1 MAQASQFLIAGN
13 DEHGMNPPTAGK
25 RTPIM
30 PYIDRPFFENEFNRP
45 AKQRFLGVCARIGFN
60 TFDVHPEVT
69 DTSVSTRVTR
79 TNRAGVSCVITFA
92 YNATVNEN
100 FNSTAGTLI
109 YYSTTNPYRTAS
121 RTLSGLISESI
132 GAYNAVPELGV
143 RTLDIGMLSSVN
155 RPACLVEAGFMTNFR
170 EAKLM
175 MDPQFQQIVA
185 EGTAQAVCAYFG
197 VTYLPLQPASA
208 YSLLRRGSRGQQVLY
223 LQWLLTVYGYQPGS
237 PDGIFGSGTQAAVQA
252 FQRDNGL
259 SADGPAFDRLCLR
272 SPAPPGQPGHLR
284 PLPPAKTALQAVHR
298 GRGGRHFRTEHPV
311 GGPGLPE
318 RKRTDGG
325 RLGRPGHLAGGH
337 RAERRTASALTFPT
351 RLPFSEG
358 STPRQNGLATG
369 EGRTSSGRRKKSKK
383 PLDAGR
389 KRTPVWHG
397 SRSEA
402 SGPISAPNEP
412 SPELPQ
418 TFYAPIFSVPN
429 ARVLCGLRRVL

>member
-132 GAYNAVPELGV
+132 GAYDAVPELGV

-155 RPACLVEAGFMTNFR
+155 RPASLVEAGFMTNFR

-259 SADGPAFDRLCLR
+259 SADGIVGPATWGLLLTDFA
-272 SPAPPGQPGHLR
+272 SAPL
-284 PLPPAKTALQAVHR
+284 L
-298 GRGGRHFRTEHPV
+298 
-311 GGPGLPE
+311 
-318 RKRTDGG
+318 
-325 RLGRPGHLAGGH
+325 RLGSRGVYVRYLQQKLLSKLYTVGVVDGIFGQNTLSAV
-337 RAERRTASALTFPT
+337 RAFQ
-351 RLPFSEG
+351 SE
-358 STPRQNGLATG
+358 NGLTVDGLVGPATWRAVTVLN
-369 EGRTSSGRRKKSKK
+369 EGR
-383 PLDAGR
+383 
-389 KRTPVWHG
+389 
-397 SRSEA
+397 
-402 SGPISAPNEP
+402 
-412 SPELPQ
+412 PQ
-418 TFYAPIFSVPN
+418 P
-429 ARVLCGLRRVL
+429 